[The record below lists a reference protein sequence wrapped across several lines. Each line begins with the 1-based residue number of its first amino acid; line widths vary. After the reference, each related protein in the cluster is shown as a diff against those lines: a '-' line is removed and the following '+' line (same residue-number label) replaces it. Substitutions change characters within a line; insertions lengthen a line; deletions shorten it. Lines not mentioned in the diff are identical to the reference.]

1 MKRLLML
8 MMLAVVAVG
17 QSQDPGPLFT
27 DGSPNGRWWLQ
38 LNSTEKA
45 LVVLGAEAGFHE
57 AKAEISIAVV
67 KAENPICTRSLL
79 DTYREKATHI
89 TRRDVVREI
98 DAFYSVGANISL
110 PWDDALVYSV
120 MKLAGATKAEID
132 AVRKVIVR

>member
-1 MKRLLML
+1 MKRLLTL
-8 MMLAVVAVG
+8 IILTGAAVG
-17 QSQDPGPLFT
+17 QDPAALFT

-57 AKAEISIAVV
+57 TQAEISIAVGKV
-67 KAENPICTRSLL
+67 GNPICTRSLL
-79 DTYREKATHI
+79 DTYRQKATHI

-98 DAFYSVGANISL
+98 DAFYSIGANISL

-120 MKLAGATKAEID
+120 MKLGGATQAEID

>member
-1 MKRLLML
+1 MKQLLTL
-8 MMLAVVAVG
+8 MILGGAAVG
-17 QSQDPGPLFT
+17 QDPAALFT

-57 AKAEISIAVV
+57 AKAEISIAVG
-67 KAENPICTRSLL
+67 KAGNPICTRSLL
-79 DTYREKATHI
+79 ETYREKATHI

-98 DAFYSVGANISL
+98 DTFYSVGANISL

-120 MKLAGATKAEID
+120 MKLAGATQAEID